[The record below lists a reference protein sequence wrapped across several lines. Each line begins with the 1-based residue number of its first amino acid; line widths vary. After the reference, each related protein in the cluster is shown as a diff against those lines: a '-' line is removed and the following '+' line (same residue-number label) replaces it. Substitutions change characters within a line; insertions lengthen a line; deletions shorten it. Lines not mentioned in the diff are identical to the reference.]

1 MSREESKR
9 KVALMVDKLLKA
21 SQIKDK
27 PLDILVI
34 LGGVSPEHEV
44 SRQTGEACAQALR
57 ARGYDVRI
65 FDWRNR
71 DVRELLQA
79 LLPQPDLVFNALHGT
94 CGEDGCLYGLLECC
108 AIPTTHSATLASSI
122 AMDKMMT
129 KRLLQPTGI
138 RFPDSEKLNADSL
151 LKLGEEYTLAHQP
164 YPAPYIVKPIAQG
177 SSVGV
182 LRVLT
187 DSEKPRLTSEFPMMV
202 ERYIPGREFT
212 VGVFQPSGEPSR
224 ALGITEIVASAT
236 EFYDY
241 NAKYNKKLAAKHIFP
256 AKLEAGL
263 AETMCN
269 WSKLAHE
276 SLGCKVISRCD
287 FRYNPQQAEG
297 ENLYMLEINTHP
309 GMTDMSLVPEQARGA
324 GIEFEE
330 MIETLVLDAW
340 HTRARDTRARD
351 IRARDIRARV
361 GTSQGRQA

>member
-1 MSREESKR
+1 MASKTQSS
-9 KVALMVDKLLKA
+9 KDKLN
-21 SQIKDK
+21 KDK
-27 PLDILVI
+27 PNKNKSNKDKPNKNKPWDILVI
-34 LGGVSPEHEV
+34 LGGVSPEREV

-57 ARGYDVRI
+57 ARGYEVRI
-65 FDWRNR
+65 FDWRKR
-71 DVRELLQA
+71 DVCELMQA

-108 AIPTTHSATLASSI
+108 AIPTTHSATLASAI
-122 AMDKMMT
+122 AMDKIMT
-129 KRLLQPTGI
+129 KRLLQPIGI
-138 RFPDSEKLNADSL
+138 RFPDSKKLGLDSSI
-151 LKLGEEYTLAHQP
+151 LGEEDTLACQL
-164 YPAPYIVKPIAQG
+164 YPAPYIIKPIAQG

-182 LRVLT
+182 IRVLT
-187 DSEKPRLTSEFPMMV
+187 ESEKPKLSSEFSLMV

-212 VGVFQPSGEPSR
+212 VGVFQPVGKPPR

-236 EFYDY
+236 DFYDY
-241 NAKYNKKLAAKHIFP
+241 NAKYNKQLAAKHIFP
-256 AKLEAGL
+256 AKIEPSL

-276 SLGCKVISRCD
+276 SLGCSVISRCD
-287 FRYNPQQAEG
+287 FRYNPQEAEG

-340 HTRARDTRARD
+340 GKRSDVRASH
-351 IRARDIRARV
+351 II
-361 GTSQGRQA
+361 SQRRQA